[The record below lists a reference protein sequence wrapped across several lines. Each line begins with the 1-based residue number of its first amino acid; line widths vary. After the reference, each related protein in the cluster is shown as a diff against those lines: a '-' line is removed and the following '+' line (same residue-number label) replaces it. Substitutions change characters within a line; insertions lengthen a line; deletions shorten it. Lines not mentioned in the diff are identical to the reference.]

1 MGTCTCCTRGCGI
14 YSATA
19 PDYNDWSLTFN
30 GPESL
35 NAFGEFQID
44 RTRNDQVSVL
54 YCERSTRST
63 SPVWVREFAL
73 GT

>member
-1 MGTCTCCTRGCGI
+1 L
-14 YSATA
+14 S
-19 PDYNDWSLTFN
+19 FN
-30 GPESL
+30 GPDFL

-44 RTRNDQVSVL
+44 RTRQDRISVL
-54 YCERSTRST
+54 YCERSTGST